1 MAEREEPRARDPSGT
16 IGRNI
21 EPFLL
26 LELLRAPSYGYD
38 LIRRLSDYG
47 FRRATEEPAVV
58 YKVLRALEDGGSIRS
73 EWSPQESGPARRYY
87 QITDSGRT
95 VLRRRLY
102 HLRRYLDRVEKLVA
116 AYSRI
121 TGDELHGDVP
131 GDEAEAPVPTR
142 SVPLAIGAV
151 RES

>member
-1 MAEREEPRARDPSGT
+1 MAERDEHRGRDPSGT

-38 LIRRLSDYG
+38 LIRRLADYG
-47 FRRATEEPAVV
+47 FRRATAEPGVV

-73 EWSPQESGPARRYY
+73 QWSPQESGPARRYY
-87 QITDSGRT
+87 EITDSGRE

-102 HLRRYLDRVEKLVA
+102 HLRRYLDRVELLVT
-116 AYSRI
+116 AYSSL
-121 TGDELHGDVP
+121 TGDELGSD
-131 GDEAEAPVPTR
+131 GLGEDELPEPA
-142 SVPLAIGAV
+142 GA
-151 RES
+151 SPIAAGKPS